1 MKKKF
6 VSFLFFAMLIFS
18 ASGAWAIG
26 IGLYGTAGLARDSIK
41 LRDYD
46 RNIITTHD
54 YFGGVGLILDTAAAK
69 DELFGY
75 RLKLEYNQFNVKDID
90 SDITL
95 KGYNYI
101 GMYHTFGFGVIRT
114 ELVRFWIGPQIGL
127 SYTFGRGNSKGISI
141 PYITD
146 TYKLKLNAVGV
157 DALVAIGANFNVGH
171 DISLFIDLAAGYMGK
186 YNTTNKLLG
195 HAIGFKASVGAMY
208 RIEDN
213 YKKI

>member
-1 MKKKF
+1 MKKKI
-6 VSFLFFAMLIFS
+6 VSVSLFAMLIFS

-26 IGLYGTAGLARDSIK
+26 IGVYGTAGLARDSIK
-41 LRDYD
+41 LQDYD
-46 RNIITTHD
+46 RNIVKTHD

-127 SYTFGRGNSKGISI
+127 SYTFGSGNAKGIYI

-146 TYKLKLNAVGV
+146 KYRLKLKAMGV
-157 DALVAIGANFNVGH
+157 DALVAIGVNFNVGH
-171 DISLFIDLAAGYMGK
+171 DISPFIDLAAGYMGK
-186 YNTTNKLLG
+186 YNTKNELLG
-195 HAIGFKASVGAMY
+195 HAIGFKGSFGIMY
-208 RIEDN
+208 RIDDN
-213 YKKI
+213 YKKM